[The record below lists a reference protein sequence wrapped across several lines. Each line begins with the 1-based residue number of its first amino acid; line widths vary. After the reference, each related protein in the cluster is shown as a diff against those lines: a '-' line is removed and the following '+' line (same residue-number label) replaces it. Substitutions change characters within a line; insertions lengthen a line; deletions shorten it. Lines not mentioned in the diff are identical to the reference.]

1 MVRSPCYPHQ
11 GGAISVLSTPK
22 CGADKAYL
30 IYIVLSKKIPL
41 VQPENNHRPVNF
53 PLLQHFPETRNVSHG
68 NKPENG
74 NISTFFLLAQ
84 GQNIQLGN
92 QR

>member
-30 IYIVLSKKIPL
+30 ILKRKIMKHDLIVKLDHCLVNPIACIVIHLLYSFITIDDIVKK
-41 VQPENNHRPVNF
+41 
-53 PLLQHFPETRNVSHG
+53 TG
-68 NKPENG
+68 
-74 NISTFFLLAQ
+74 
-84 GQNIQLGN
+84 IQFN
-92 QR
+92 

>member
-53 PLLQHFPETRNVSHG
+53 PPFTAFSRN
-68 NKPENG
+68 
-74 NISTFFLLAQ
+74 T
-84 GQNIQLGN
+84 
-92 QR
+92 QRQSRQQA

>member
-1 MVRSPCYPHQ
+1 MKINQNKKALKKLLSCY
-11 GGAISVLSTPK
+11 
-22 CGADKAYL
+22 
-30 IYIVLSKKIPL
+30 IYIVLHCLQNPPL
-41 VQPENNHRPVNF
+41 LQPENNHRPVNF

-84 GQNIQLGN
+84 GQNTQLGN